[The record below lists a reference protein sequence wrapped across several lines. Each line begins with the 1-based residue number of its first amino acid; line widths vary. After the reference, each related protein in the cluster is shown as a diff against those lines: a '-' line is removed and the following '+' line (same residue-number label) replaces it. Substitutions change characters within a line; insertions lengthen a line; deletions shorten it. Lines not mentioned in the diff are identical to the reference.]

1 MMRLFKSRTLA
12 ARLRMSPMTTSL
24 GVLTSVMAGLSV
36 PAQAQDWQTQL
47 VITKVE
53 VNYALSQM
61 TIHGRNFGTASGIP
75 PVVQFMGTG
84 VGVVTY
90 DTSKVIISVP
100 LAFLEAG
107 SYLLTMSI
115 GPNIEQNDSFN
126 VTLGT
131 QGPKGDPGPQG
142 STGPQGSP
150 GPKGDKGDTGPQG
163 PPGPGAV
170 VLTTDISVLTALNS
184 NCTPS
189 ELVSLSCNRAIRDYC
204 MQHGYLT
211 GFGATGYSSTSR
223 NVSFVC
229 LRK

>member
-36 PAQAQDWQTQL
+36 PAQAQDPQTQL

-126 VTLGT
+126 VTLG
-131 QGPKGDPGPQG
+131 P
-142 STGPQGSP
+142 TGPQGPP
-150 GPKGDKGDTGPQG
+150 GPKGDTGPQG

-170 VLTTDISVLTALNS
+170 VLTKDVSVLTALNS
-184 NCTPS
+184 GCTTS
-189 ELVSLSCNRAIRDYC
+189 ALSSISCSSAIRQYC
-204 MQHGYLT
+204 GNNGYLS
-211 GFGATGYSSTSR
+211 GFGPTGYSSTSR
-223 NVSFVC
+223 DVSFVC

>member
-1 MMRLFKSRTLA
+1 MITN
-12 ARLRMSPMTTSL
+12 P
-24 GVLTSVMAGLSV
+24 GVLIGVLGALSV
-36 PAQAQDWQTQL
+36 PAQAQDLQTQL

-61 TIHGRNFGTASGIP
+61 TIHGRNFATASGIP

-90 DTSKVIISVP
+90 DASNVTISVP
-100 LAFLEAG
+100 LAFLDAG
-107 SYLLTMSI
+107 SYLLTMST
-115 GPNIEQNDSFN
+115 GPSIEQNDSFN

-142 STGPQGSP
+142 STGAQGSP

-163 PPGPGAV
+163 APGPGAV
-170 VLTTDISVLTALNS
+170 IIVRDISALTALNS
-184 NCTPS
+184 RCTPS
-189 ELVSLSCNRAIRDYC
+189 ELVSIYCNRAIRDYC
-204 MQHGYLT
+204 TQYGYLV
-211 GFGATGYSSTSR
+211 GFGPTGYDSTSR
-223 NVSFVC
+223 NIGFVC